1 MSRIARRRI
10 GLLEDLQG
18 EVGAKRNY
26 YFVCLVYLVYLV
38 DLVGLVCLVEES
50 PTLVQRESLAGI
62 LLGVRLREPT
72 KEERRA
78 SDIEFQERVQRI
90 TSLWFLSGLIL

>member
-26 YFVCLVYLVYLV
+26 YFVCLVYLVY
-38 DLVGLVCLVEES
+38 LVEES